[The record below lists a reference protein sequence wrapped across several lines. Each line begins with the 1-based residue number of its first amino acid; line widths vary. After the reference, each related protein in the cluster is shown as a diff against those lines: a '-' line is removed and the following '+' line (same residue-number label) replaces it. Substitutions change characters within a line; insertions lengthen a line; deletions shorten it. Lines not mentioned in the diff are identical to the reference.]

1 MLYHK
6 IQLMHKLA
14 LLFATIIIIS
24 CNAANQHPK
33 NGTAP
38 DTISSSSAYANYV
51 RFKDKQLIEHVIYGF
66 CENFD
71 NGKLEKCLEFMD
83 DSIEGNI
90 DNIRLK
96 GKENWKAKINT
107 LLESIKNTHYQPR
120 HMLTN
125 LQLFPGEKD
134 TVNVSMYGSCFWTD
148 LETGQI
154 QLMSVGYYKGR
165 LVYKDGQWLIAAMN
179 TLPDSRLV
187 KYFYRDAAMDST
199 ISL

>member
-1 MLYHK
+1 M
-6 IQLMHKLA
+6 QKLVLFLTAIA
-14 LLFATIIIIS
+14 LFS
-24 CNAANQHPK
+24 CNAGNQHPK
-33 NGTAP
+33 NTAAP
-38 DTISSSSAYANYV
+38 DTISSASAYTNYV
-51 RFKDKQLIEHVIYGF
+51 RFKDKQLIEHVIYSF
-66 CENFD
+66 CEHFD
-71 NGKLEKCLEFMD
+71 NGKLDKCLEFMD

-107 LLESIKNTHYQPR
+107 LLESTKNSHYQPR

-125 LQLFPGEKD
+125 LQVKPGNND
-134 TVNVSMYGSCFWTD
+134 TINVSMYGSCLWTD

-154 QLMSVGYYKGR
+154 QLMSVGSYKGS
-165 LVYKDGQWLIAAMN
+165 LVYKEGQWLITRLY

-187 KYFYRDAAMDST
+187 KYFYKDAAMDST